1 MTTSMPQDYY
11 ELLGV
16 SRGATA
22 EEIKKAYRR
31 LAQKYHPDRNPDDA
45 QAIKRFQEIQQ
56 AYDCLSDP
64 KQRRLYDQFGHQY
77 PTGRGASTGHPFEG
91 SGAAGGPFHQVDLG
105 DLFGGGFGGSGGGGI
120 DLGDLLRQFQT
131 GSGGGGG
138 RGGRTGANRRRQ
150 PAAAD
155 MESEVRIPFKHA
167 IKGGPIDVTLQ
178 LPGGG
183 QQRLSI
189 KIPAGVEDGK
199 RIRLRGQAL
208 DADGQAT
215 GDLLLR
221 IRIDPDPQFK
231 RVGNNLELQL
241 PVSLR
246 EAVFGSKVDCPTP
259 NGTLSL
265 TIPPM
270 TSSGRKLRLKGQG
283 VTVAG
288 SEPGD
293 MLVQVSIV
301 LPAEFDPQLVE
312 TLRNLAP
319 DDGPAARRH
328 LSW

>member
-1 MTTSMPQDYY
+1 MPQDYY

-16 SRGATA
+16 GRSASA

-31 LAQKYHPDRNPDDA
+31 LAQKYHPDRNPDDD

-56 AYDCLSDP
+56 AYDCLSDA
-64 KQRRLYDQFGHQY
+64 KQRQLYDQFGHQY
-77 PTGRGASTGHPFEG
+77 PTGRGAGSGHPFEG

-105 DLFGGGFGGSGGGGI
+105 DLFGGGFGGGAGGGGI

-131 GSGGGGG
+131 GGGGAGG
-138 RGGRTGANRRRQ
+138 RPGRSGATRRRQ

-155 MESEVRIPFKHA
+155 MESEVRIPLKRA
-167 IKGGPIDVTLQ
+167 ISGGPIDVSIQ
-178 LPGGG
+178 LPGGRE
-183 QQRLSI
+183 QKLSI

-208 DADGQAT
+208 DTNGQAA

-221 IRIDPDPQFK
+221 IRVDPDPQFK

-241 PVSLR
+241 PISLR
-246 EAVFGSKVDCPTP
+246 EAIFGSKVDCPTP
-259 NGTLSL
+259 NGTISL

-283 VTVAG
+283 VRVAG

-293 MLVQVSIV
+293 MLVQLSIV
-301 LPAEFDPQLVE
+301 LPSQLDPQLIE
-312 TLRNLAP
+312 ILQTLAP